1 MSKTLSIAGAVVG
14 AGLLIASGIALVK
27 GNADIDDAFLDTLDD
42 IEDDSVADSKDVV
55 TGQ

>member
-42 IEDDSVADSKDVV
+42 IEDDSVADNKDIV